1 MHYLE
6 KGAMWG
12 MVDYGKHSYAA
23 KNTEYSYNHDM
34 GGYTKDEIRAYLAT
48 DEKEWLEMERELYAG
63 VRKDK

>member
-1 MHYLE
+1 
-6 KGAMWG
+6 
-12 MVDYGKHSYAA
+12 
-23 KNTEYSYNHDM
+23 M

>member
-1 MHYLE
+1 MILFPVF
-6 KGAMWG
+6 GAY
-12 MVDYGKHSYAA
+12 VRDI
-23 KNTEYSYNHDM
+23 EVLV